1 MADSPRARAEYR
13 RVKGGIH
20 KVEDP
25 PKAVDIHKAADP
37 V

>member
-1 MADSPRARAEYR
+1 MADSLRARAEYR

-25 PKAVDIHKAADP
+25 PKAVDTHRAADL